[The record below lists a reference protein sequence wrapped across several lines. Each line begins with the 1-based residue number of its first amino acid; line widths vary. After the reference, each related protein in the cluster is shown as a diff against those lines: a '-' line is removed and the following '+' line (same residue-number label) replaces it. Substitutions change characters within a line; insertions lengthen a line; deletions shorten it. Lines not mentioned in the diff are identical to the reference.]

1 MNMSMFGW
9 PRTRMWGSWCIK
21 GQRHMAGGGR
31 IGVCPGGRSFLAKV
45 GVLVILEQSQQN
57 PLCTLDP
64 ALVYCG
70 EVTV

>member
-1 MNMSMFGW
+1 
-9 PRTRMWGSWCIK
+9 MWGSRCIK

-31 IGVCPGGRSFLAKV
+31 IGVCPGGRGCLAEV
-45 GVLVILEQSQQN
+45 RVLVILEQSQQN

-64 ALVYCG
+64 ALVYCR

>member
-1 MNMSMFGW
+1 
-9 PRTRMWGSWCIK
+9 
-21 GQRHMAGGGR
+21 MAGGGR
-31 IGVCPGGRSFLAKV
+31 IGVCPGRKSCLAEV

>member
-1 MNMSMFGW
+1 
-9 PRTRMWGSWCIK
+9 
-21 GQRHMAGGGR
+21 MAGGGR